1 MPWNGGIPGG
11 GLYDD
16 GFLGGVGMPGIEAG
30 ITPEATIGT
39 SDRAMPGDRWLDH
52 VLRRPG
58 ALEPPGTYHPG
69 ITSPTYLDAS
79 GQVTRA
85 PAPVPPPTF
94 IPQVGPQAGGGGGGV
109 VGFGSSSTQPGTAD
123 EVTADYLKYKKYIPG
138 LANVQRPDQTTGNV
152 GLNMTIDSGQKF
164 AAAKRAEADIEKE
177 QLGQLADNE
186 TSRVN
191 KLDDSRLQEESAY
204 AGRTK
209 QIAELEDGRKKDE
222 KWLRDNPNVD
232 PYKTFTTNAGAGIMA
247 LLGSALMATGAAI
260 GKDSSL
266 DWTKQVEGMLGRE
279 ADAQMRLI
287 NNKRWSVTEA
297 GQNIKRITEG
307 SNDAY
312 EARMRIV
319 NQGLAALNA
328 KAEAI
333 KHTTESKLVHQR
345 AEEVIA
351 SNNQAIA
358 KNIMDAALRREG
370 IQGQLGAAQLMAS
383 AQSQGNMV
391 NLFTGLAG
399 TNVTKNAQ
407 FQKLIQELQKPSL
420 DQVRKLRESY
430 GRAESAGDIF
440 YRLLKAGKVSGQP
453 LEDAASNYVTALR
466 QYYTNKE
473 GTMGERESVRS
484 YTFPQ
489 SGKDL
494 ISRFERYGLEDVL
507 ETRHMLERSV
517 NDRERHILTNQFSPI
532 PATGSIYQGTAE
544 P

>member
-1 MPWNGGIPGG
+1 M
-11 GLYDD
+11 
-16 GFLGGVGMPGIEAG
+16 
-30 ITPEATIGT
+30 
-39 SDRAMPGDRWLDH
+39 
-52 VLRRPG
+52 
-58 ALEPPGTYHPG
+58 
-69 ITSPTYLDAS
+69 S
-79 GQVTRA
+79 GQVTGA
-85 PAPVPPPTF
+85 PKPLPPPTF

-109 VGFGSSSTQPGTAD
+109 VGYGSSSTTPGTAD
-123 EVTADYLKYKKYIPG
+123 EVVDDYLKYKKYIPG

-152 GLNMTIDSGQKF
+152 GLNLAIDSGQKF
-164 AAAKRAEADIEKE
+164 AAAKKAEADIEKE

-186 TSRVN
+186 TKRVN
-191 KLDDSRLQEESAY
+191 TLDDSRLQEESAY

-209 QIAELEDGRKKDE
+209 QIEELETNRKKDE

-333 KHTTESKLVHQR
+333 KRTTESKLVHDR
-345 AEEVIA
+345 ADEVIA
-351 SNNQAIA
+351 SNNQAVA

-407 FQKLIQELQKPSL
+407 FQKLIQELQKPAR
-420 DQVRKLRESY
+420 DQITKLREAY

-473 GTMGERESVRS
+473 GTMGERESVRQYS
-484 YTFPQ
+484 FPL

-494 ISRFERYGLEDVL
+494 IARFERYGLEDVL
-507 ETRHMLERSV
+507 ETRHMLERSAH
-517 NDRERHILTNQFSPI
+517 DRERHILTNQFSSPI
-532 PATGSIYQGTAE
+532 PATGSVYQGTAE